1 MTAPDGERSMEDIR
15 EEMRFQALFSEKAK
29 KMRASEIRELLKI
42 TQQPDIISFAGGLP
56 NPLSFPRDIIRD
68 LLCEVLQGEEA
79 ARALQYGST
88 EGIPQLRE
96 AILERYRRRWGY
108 KGDLENILVTTG
120 SQQGLDLLG
129 RVFIG
134 SRSHIIMEAPT
145 YLGALNA
152 FKFYEPVIHTIPMDN
167 EGLIPELL
175 EEKMKM
181 LHRRGET
188 PKFLYTVPN
197 FHNPAGVTLS
207 LKRRQALLEIAG
219 EYDLLI
225 VEDDPYGELRYE
237 GEHLPPL
244 VALDKDD
251 RVIHLGTFSKI
262 LSPGL
267 RLAWTIGP
275 KEVIKK
281 MILAKQGVDL
291 CTSTLSQT
299 IALKYI
305 SGGHLDRHLPRI
317 IELYR
322 RKRDIMLGSMEE
334 LFPQEMSWTRP
345 EGGMFIWVTGPEG
358 LDTMELFPRAIEKK
372 VAFVVGEAFYPDRS
386 VKNALRLNFTNP
398 SDEDIS
404 EGIKR
409 LASVL
414 KEFFKAKGQ
423 EKKKEGEV
431 IIGV

>member
-1 MTAPDGERSMEDIR
+1 
-15 EEMRFQALFSEKAK
+15 
-29 KMRASEIRELLKI
+29 
-42 TQQPDIISFAGGLP
+42 
-56 NPLSFPRDIIRD
+56 
-68 LLCEVLQGEEA
+68 
-79 ARALQYGST
+79 
-88 EGIPQLRE
+88 
-96 AILERYRRRWGY
+96 
-108 KGDLENILVTTG
+108 
-120 SQQGLDLLG
+120 
-129 RVFIG
+129 
-134 SRSHIIMEAPT
+134 
-145 YLGALNA
+145 
-152 FKFYEPVIHTIPMDN
+152 
-167 EGLIPELL
+167 
-175 EEKMKM
+175 M

-251 RVIHLGTFSKI
+251 RVIHLGTFSKV

>member
-1 MTAPDGERSMEDIR
+1 MTAPDGERSMDEIR
-15 EEMRFQALFSEKAK
+15 EEMRFQALFSDRAK
-29 KMRASEIRELLKI
+29 RMRASEIRELLKI

-56 NPLSFPRDIIRD
+56 NPLSFPREIIREI
-68 LLCEVLQGEEA
+68 LCEVLEGEGA
-79 ARALQYGST
+79 AQALQYGST

-96 AILERYRRRWGY
+96 TILERYSSRWGFE
-108 KGDLENILVTTG
+108 GDLENILITTG

-152 FKFYEPVIHTIPMDN
+152 FKFYEPVIHTVPMDG

-175 EEKMKM
+175 DEKIKL

-237 GEHLPPL
+237 GKHLPPL
-244 VALDKDD
+244 VALDEED
-251 RVIHLGTFSKI
+251 RVIHLGTFSKV

-275 KEVIKK
+275 KEVVKK
-281 MILAKQGVDL
+281 MALAKQGVDL

-305 SGGHLDRHLPRI
+305 SGGHLDRHLPKI

-322 RKRDIMLGSMEE
+322 RKRDIMLKSMEE
-334 LFPQEMSWTRP
+334 HFPREMNWTRP
-345 EGGMFIWVTGPEG
+345 EGGMFIWVSGPED

-386 VKNALRLNFTNP
+386 VKNTMRLNFTNP

-414 KEFFKAKGQ
+414 KEFFEAKGGE
-423 EKKKEGEV
+423 EKREGEV

>member
-1 MTAPDGERSMEDIR
+1 MNAPDGERSIEDIK
-15 EEMRFQALFSEKAK
+15 EEMRFHSIFSDRAK
-29 KMRASEIRELLKI
+29 RMRASEIRELLKI

-56 NPLSFPRDIIRD
+56 NPQSFPREIIREV
-68 LLCEVLQGEEA
+68 LCEVLEGEEA
-79 ARALQYGST
+79 TRALQYGST

-96 AILERYRRRWGY
+96 VILERYRRRWGLDA
-108 KGDLENILVTTG
+108 DLENIIITTG

-129 RVFIG
+129 RIFIG

-152 FKFYEPVIHTIPMDN
+152 FNFYEPVIHTIPMDS

-175 EEKMKM
+175 EEKIKM
-181 LHRRGET
+181 LQRRGEM

-207 LKRRQALLEIAG
+207 LKRRQSLLEIAD

-237 GEHLPPL
+237 GEHIPPL
-244 VALDKDD
+244 VALDKED

-275 KEVIKK
+275 GEVVKK
-281 MILAKQGVDL
+281 LVLAKQGVDL

-299 IALKYI
+299 IALRYL
-305 SGGHLDRHLPRI
+305 SEGHLDKHLPNI

-322 RKRDIMLGSMEE
+322 RKRNIMLKSMEE
-334 LFPQEMSWTRP
+334 HFPGEMNWTRP

-358 LDTMELFPRAIEKK
+358 LDTKELFPLAIEKK

-386 VKNALRLNFTNP
+386 VKNTMRLNFTNP
-398 SDEDIS
+398 SDEEIA

-409 LASVL
+409 LAMAL
-414 KEFFKAKGQ
+414 NEFFEEKG
-423 EKKKEGEV
+423 EERGEGEV
-431 IIGV
+431 ILGV